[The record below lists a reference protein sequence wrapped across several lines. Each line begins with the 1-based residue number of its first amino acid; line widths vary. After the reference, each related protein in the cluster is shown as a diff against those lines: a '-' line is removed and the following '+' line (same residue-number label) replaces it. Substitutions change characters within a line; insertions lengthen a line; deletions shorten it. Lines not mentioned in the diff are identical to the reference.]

1 LIAEK
6 GIDQKIVIKFER
18 TKNRQMS
25 KVNDQSVI
33 RIVIIEDDETIRQAY
48 TYLINEA
55 AGYIVVNAYSSA
67 ENALKNIRQD
77 DPHIVLLD
85 VELPGMSGL
94 EAIPKLKSQVE
105 DIYIIMLTVY
115 DHQQTVFDAL
125 SRGASGYLTK
135 STPPAKIISALSEVM
150 EGGGPMS
157 ANIARMVVHSFQ
169 KSQESPLT
177 RRETEILE
185 QIADGKTRSRIA
197 SEMFIDL
204 ETVKSHLKNIYAK
217 LDVHSRADAI
227 KTAKQNKYI

>member
-1 LIAEK
+1 MNNS
-6 GIDQKIVIKFER
+6 Q
-18 TKNRQMS
+18 T
-25 KVNDQSVI
+25 QSDRV
-33 RIVIIEDDETIRQAY
+33 RVVLIEDDQTIREAY

-55 AGYIVVNAYSSA
+55 SGFLVVNAYPSA
-67 ENALKNIRQD
+67 ELALKTIKGD
-77 DPHIVLLD
+77 DPHVVLLD
-85 VELPGMSGL
+85 VELPGISGL
-94 EAIPKLKSQVE
+94 EALPKIRQLVE
-105 DIYIIMLTVY
+105 DVHVIMLTVY
-115 DHQQTVFDAL
+115 DHQQTVFEAL
-125 SRGASGYLTK
+125 SKGASGYLTK
-135 STPPAKIISALSEVM
+135 STAPAKVIEALGEVM

-169 KSQESPLT
+169 RSQQSPLT

>member
-1 LIAEK
+1 MRENL
-6 GIDQKIVIKFER
+6 VKFEAEHLL
-18 TKNRQMS
+18 TDLNILGMS
-25 KVNDQSVI
+25 TTAQDYDT
-33 RIVIIEDDETIRQAY
+33 RIVIIEDDETIRDAY
-48 TYLINEA
+48 TYLINEVT
-55 AGYIVVNAYSSA
+55 GYTVVKAYSSA
-67 ENALKNIRQD
+67 EAALKELKQD
-77 DPHIVLLD
+77 DPHIILLD
-85 VELPGMSGL
+85 VELPGINGI
-94 EAIPKLKSQVE
+94 EAISRIKALIE
-105 DIYIIMLTVY
+105 DVYIIMLTVY

-135 STPPAKIISALSEVM
+135 STPPAKVIEALSEVM
-150 EGGGPMS
+150 DGGGPMS
-157 ANIARMVVHSFQ
+157 AGIAKMVVHSFQ
-169 KSQESPLT
+169 RNKQSPLT

>member
-1 LIAEK
+1 MNTAA
-6 GIDQKIVIKFER
+6 
-18 TKNRQMS
+18 MS
-25 KVNDQSVI
+25 SDI
-33 RIVIIEDDETIRQAY
+33 RIVIVEDDETIREAY
-48 TYLINEA
+48 AYLINEVP
-55 AGYIVVNAYSSA
+55 GYIVVNAYSSA
-67 ENALKNIRQD
+67 ENALKGIKSD

-85 VELPGMSGL
+85 VELPGMNGL
-94 EAIPKLKSQVE
+94 EAIPKIKAQVE
-105 DIYIIMLTVY
+105 DVYIIMLTVY

-125 SRGASGYLTK
+125 SKGAAGYLTK
-135 STPPAKIISALSEVM
+135 STPPAKIIEALGEVL

-169 KSQESPLT
+169 RSQQSPLT

-185 QIADGKTRSRIA
+185 QIADGKTRGRIA

>member
-1 LIAEK
+1 MNTAT
-6 GIDQKIVIKFER
+6 GNSDV
-18 TKNRQMS
+18 
-25 KVNDQSVI
+25 
-33 RIVIIEDDETIRQAY
+33 RIVIIEDDETIRESYA
-48 TYLINEA
+48 YLINEA
-55 AGYIVVNAYSSA
+55 KGYHVVNTYSSA
-67 ENALKNIRQD
+67 EHALKGIRTD

-85 VELPGMSGL
+85 VELPGISGL
-94 EAIPKLKSQVE
+94 EAIPRIKALVE
-105 DIYIIMLTVY
+105 DVYIIMLTVY

-125 SRGASGYLTK
+125 GKGAAGYLTK
-135 STPPAKIISALSEVM
+135 SVAPAKIIEALGEVM
-150 EGGGPMS
+150 DGGGPMS

-169 KSQESPLT
+169 RSQESPLT

-227 KTAKQNKYI
+227 KTARQNKYI